1 MKKLIFTLVAL
12 VIGTSAF
19 ANENLSIN
27 LTNVETKQVKK
38 SEGPAFSAQSFAG
51 APVLNHKGQV
61 VGFDL
66 AVLVDKYDQNVA
78 VVRPLAE
85 YSVAGI
91 KVRPV
96 AALSVTPHGDKVYGG
111 VGALIPVGKV
121 VDGLDLEVGAVA
133 PGADFANGF
142 KINGE
147 FIPAVKAKIN
157 FQELLNG
164 SKRVVN
170 EGMKKLSPF
179 GGRI

>member
-147 FIPAVKAKIN
+147 FIPAVKAKVDFAKVFKGVKN
-157 FQELLNG
+157 VLD
-164 SKRVVN
+164 
-170 EGMKKLSPF
+170 EGAKKL
-179 GGRI
+179 GVRV

>member
-1 MKKLIFTLVAL
+1 MKKLMMTLVAL
-12 VIGTSAF
+12 FATTSVF
-19 ANENLSIN
+19 AADTLSIN
-27 LTNVETKQVKK
+27 LSSVEAKQVKK
-38 SEGPAFSAQSFAG
+38 SEGPAFSAKSFAG

-66 AVLVDKYDQNVA
+66 AVLV
-78 VVRPLAE
+78 AE

-96 AALSVTPHGDKVYGG
+96 VALSVSPHGDKVYGG
-111 VGALIPVGKV
+111 VGALVPLGKV

-147 FIPAVKAKIN
+147 FVPAVKAKIN
-157 FQELLNG
+157 FAELFNG
-164 SKRVVN
+164 TKKVVN

-179 GGRI
+179 GGRV

>member
-1 MKKLIFTLVAL
+1 MKKLMMTLVAL
-12 VIGTSAF
+12 FATTSVF
-19 ANENLSIN
+19 AADTLSIN
-27 LTNVETKQVKK
+27 LSSVEAKQIKK
-38 SEGPAFSAQSFAG
+38 SEGPAFSAKSFAG

-66 AVLVDKYDQNVA
+66 AVLVDKYEENVA

-96 AALSVTPHGDKVYGG
+96 AALSVTPHGDKVYAGM
-111 VGALIPVGKV
+111 GALVPLGKV

-133 PGADFANGF
+133 PGADLANGF
-142 KINGE
+142 KIEGKLV
-147 FIPAVKAKIN
+147 PAVKAKIN
-157 FQELLNG
+157 FVELFNG
-164 SKRVVN
+164 TKKVVN

-179 GGRI
+179 GGRV

>member
-1 MKKLIFTLVAL
+1 MMTLVAL
-12 VIGTSAF
+12 FATTSVF
-19 ANENLSIN
+19 ASEPLTINLS
-27 LTNVETKQVKK
+27 TVQSKHVKK

-85 YSVAGI
+85 YTVAGV

-111 VGALIPVGKV
+111 VGALVPLGKV

-147 FIPAVKAKIN
+147 FVPAVKAKIN
-157 FQELLNG
+157 FQELFNG
-164 SKRVVN
+164 SKKVVN

-179 GGRI
+179 GGRV

>member
-1 MKKLIFTLVAL
+1 MKKLMMTLVAL
-12 VIGTSAF
+12 FATTSVF
-19 ANENLSIN
+19 ASEPLTINLS
-27 LTNVETKQVKK
+27 TVQSKHVKK

-85 YSVAGI
+85 YTVAGV

-111 VGALIPVGKV
+111 VGALVPLGKV

-147 FIPAVKAKIN
+147 FVPAVKAKIN
-157 FQELLNG
+157 FQELFNG
-164 SKRVVN
+164 SKKVVN

-179 GGRI
+179 GGRV